1 MNIYFQKRQIRNKE
15 DDRVELP
22 EREEKWNEGILDVSI
37 PPSFENCESSV
48 VAKI

>member
-1 MNIYFQKRQIRNKE
+1 MNIHFQKKTNRYNE

-37 PPSFENCESSV
+37 PPSFENCEISV